1 MSFVT
6 YHVVVPFDWDGEGV
20 LVPGEAKEA
29 PSADAAR
36 RRAQA
41 LVGNHAGAVAFSRT
55 GDPGTGEFQDAELI
69 AEFGAVDRGSLQ
81 G

>member
-1 MSFVT
+1 MTAVT
-6 YHVVVPFDWDGEGV
+6 YHVVVPFDRNEDGE
-20 LVPGEAKEA
+20 LVPGEAAEA

-41 LVGNHAGAVAFSRT
+41 LVGKHAGAVAFSRT
-55 GDPGTGEFQDAELI
+55 GDPGTGVFEEGEVI
-69 AEFGAVDRGSLQ
+69 AEFGEVDRGALQ